1 MREETFEI
9 LYDPEVRGHLR
20 RIDRK
25 HHRLMRQMIED
36 RLSCEPQM
44 ETRNRKPLTRP
55 SLWEYVWELRFGPDN
70 RFRVFYQTDP
80 GSGTVHVVAIGEK
93 REDRLHIG
101 GEEFEL

>member
-1 MREETFEI
+1 VREERFEI
-9 LYDPEVRGHLR
+9 LYDPEVREHLR

-25 HHRLMRQMIED
+25 HHGLIRQMIED
-36 RLSCEPQM
+36 RLSCEPQV

-55 SLWEYVWELRFGPDN
+55 SLWEDVWELRFGPGN

-80 GSGTVHVVAIGEK
+80 NSGSVRVVAIGEK
-93 REDRLHIG
+93 RGDRLLIG